1 MVDLSHLRN
10 NRKVV
15 TATLAGV
22 AVVAISVGVGVGLTR
37 GPGESPVDDSVP
49 TGQADT
55 EPLGDKE
62 SFLRVDAP
70 LEEVPEGADIVDG
83 EKSKRVGVNY
93 NRDWGSGGDDAWGG
107 GGGSPVRCPDGSI
120 AAKAGKANAGAVTAA
135 GKSGKSGQFGR
146 RCKYFS
152 LCILHMSLFYK
163 FTRHSL
169 IIRSLPY
176 SESIQYAP

>member
-62 SFLRVDAP
+62 SFLRVDA
-70 LEEVPEGADIVDG
+70 LDEVPEEDIVDG
-83 EKSKRVGVNY
+83 VEKSKRVGVNY
-93 NRDWGSGGDDAWGG
+93 NSDWGSGGDNAWS

-120 AAKAGKANAGAVTAA
+120 AAKAGKANAGAVIAAA
-135 GKSGKSGQFGR
+135 GKSGKSGQPGR
-146 RCKYFS
+146 RCKYLS
-152 LCILHMSLFYK
+152 LHTS
-163 FTRHSL
+163 HL
-169 IIRSLPY
+169 IVL
-176 SESIQYAP
+176 

>member
-62 SFLRVDAP
+62 SFLRVDA
-70 LEEVPEGADIVDG
+70 LDEVPEEDIVDG
-83 EKSKRVGVNY
+83 VEKSKRVGVNY
-93 NRDWGSGGDDAWGG
+93 NGDWGSRGDNAWS

-120 AAKAGKANAGAVTAA
+120 AAKAGKANAGAVIAAA
-135 GKSGKSGQFGR
+135 GKSGKSGQPGR
-146 RCKYFS
+146 RCKYLS
-152 LCILHMSLFYK
+152 LHTS
-163 FTRHSL
+163 HL
-169 IIRSLPY
+169 IVL
-176 SESIQYAP
+176 

>member
-62 SFLRVDAP
+62 SFLRVDA
-70 LEEVPEGADIVDG
+70 LDELPEGADIVDG

-93 NRDWGSGGDDAWGG
+93 NSGWGSGGDNAWGG

-120 AAKAGKANAGAVTAA
+120 AAKAGKANAGAVIAAA
-135 GKSGKSGQFGR
+135 GKSGKSGQPGR
-146 RCKYFS
+146 RCKYLS
-152 LCILHMSLFYK
+152 WH
-163 FTRHSL
+163 TTH
-169 IIRSLPY
+169 IIVL
-176 SESIQYAP
+176 